1 MEKWVPLNREQALAA
16 RGFSRAGEFFIDYN
30 GQVNEIL
37 YSILTP
43 LGYHAHVSVQKL
55 RHIEKHAIATKHKND
70 ISHIL
75 NNPDLITPNPED
87 PQRHI
92 FYKVLSG
99 KVLLALAVHLKDG
112 IRYMTT
118 MYETPSIKGLKQ
130 KELSPNQFL
139 YLRGGF
145 KWKRWK

>member
-1 MEKWVPLNREQALAA
+1 LAA
-16 RGFSRAGEFFIDYN
+16 RDFSRAGETFIDYN

-37 YSILTP
+37 YSVLTP
-43 LGYHAHVSVQKL
+43 LDYQVHVSVQKL
-55 RHIEKHAIATKHKND
+55 EHIEKHTIATKHKND
-70 ISHIL
+70 ISYIL

-92 FYKVLSG
+92 FYKVLHG
-99 KVLLALAVHLKDG
+99 KVLLAVAVHIKG
-112 IRYMTT
+112 EIRYMAT
-118 MYETPSIKGLKQ
+118 MYETPYIKGLKQ
-130 KELSPNQFL
+130 KLLSPSQFF